1 MTSLDSRIKNTIR
14 DVKDYPKPGIIF
26 KDLTPILKDTQL
38 CKDIIGEFVSQ
49 LSHMKPDA
57 LCCLD
62 ARGFWFG
69 LSISLEL
76 GIPMVPVRKKGKLP
90 YETIC
95 QQYEL
100 EYGTSEIEIHT
111 DAFEK
116 GMRVVIHDDLLATGG
131 TASAAAELVRK
142 SGAEVV
148 GYAFMVEL
156 CFLMG
161 AERVKHH
168 SDRVLSLCRY

>member
-1 MTSLDSRIKNTIR
+1 MSLEQGIKNTIR

-26 KDLTPILKDTQL
+26 KDLTPILKNPVL
-38 CKDIIGEFVSQ
+38 CKSIVDEFVQ
-49 LSHMKPDA
+49 HLKPLQA
-57 LCCLD
+57 HAICCLD

-69 LSISLEL
+69 LSIAMEL

-90 YETIC
+90 YETIR

-100 EYGTSEIEIHT
+100 EYGTSEVEIHT

-116 GMRVVIHDDLLATGG
+116 GMKVIIHDDLLATGG
-131 TASAAAELVRK
+131 TASAAAELVKK

-148 GYAFMVEL
+148 GFSFLVEL

-161 AERVKHH
+161 AERIKPH
-168 SDRVLSLCRY
+168 SERVLSLCRY

>member
-1 MTSLDSRIKNTIR
+1 MSIEQSIKNTIR
-14 DVKDYPKPGIIF
+14 DVKDYPKSGIIF
-26 KDLTPILKDTQL
+26 KDLTPILKDPAL
-38 CKDIIGEFVSQ
+38 CKSIVNEFVNH
-49 LSHMKPDA
+49 LKPLKADA

-69 LSISLEL
+69 LSIAMEL
-76 GIPMVPVRKKGKLP
+76 GIPMIPVRKKGKLP
-90 YETIC
+90 YETIR

-100 EYGTSEIEIHT
+100 EYGTSEVEIHV
-111 DAFEK
+111 DAFDK
-116 GMRVVIHDDLLATGG
+116 GMRVIIHDDLLATGG
-131 TASAAAELVRK
+131 TASAAAELVKK

-148 GYAFMVEL
+148 GFSFLVEL

-161 AERVKHH
+161 AERIKPH